1 MKLPTQLQ
9 VNNLLDHYKNYRYSD
24 AEKLAI
30 SMTQEFPEFPISWK
44 VLGAVLM
51 RTCRMTQAL
60 VVNQTAA
67 GLVPNDFEAHYDL
80 GIVLQELGRFEESK
94 GSLLRATELNP
105 DFIEGY
111 YYLGIVYRALD
122 RFDES
127 EENYRKVL
135 KLKPDLLEA
144 IINIGQLYVDRE
156 KYELALEQFDL
167 LDTCVLDTAN
177 AADARARGMEC
188 LYALGRIDEIYERI
202 ESQDD
207 DKNIRVSALASFLNK
222 REKKDTTHNFCKNPL
237 DFLHYSK
244 ISSHIENTDSFVT
257 ELVDELGNVDTNFE
271 PFNTT
276 TRNGY
281 QSSVNLFNGP
291 YTKMRQLQTIIMD
304 EISNYHSKFKDENC
318 SFIKNWPSDYNL
330 YGWHVI
336 LKKQGY
342 QLPHIHTSGW
352 LSGVIYLKVVPSLEN
367 NEGAIEFGLNGA
379 TYNDDNS
386 PKVIHQPE
394 AGDIV
399 FFPSSLHHSTIPFT
413 TDTDRIVVSFDLAPN
428 FEPMLHDGIVDNRK
442 TEGLMSVLKAR
453 NTRKKSKPVIDNP
466 LILNREVEPELIAKL
481 YEMDFRELDK
491 TIDARYGNGRCSPD
505 FELFENDIPIIKSIS
520 EDLIRIMKEAV
531 KSDIFIM
538 SSFFN
543 IMGAGG
549 GSTPHD
555 HLSKIDEDRSGSF
568 NLVDHK
574 HSLVYYLDVGDQD
587 CDEPG
592 TLKLY
597 NPVEDILP
605 SNGMITIIPAG
616 RKHSA
621 VYGGKK
627 DRVIIGVNFYSL

>member
-1 MKLPTQLQ
+1 MKLPTKLQ

-44 VLGAVLM
+44 VLGAILM
-51 RTCRMTQAL
+51 RTCRMPDAL
-60 VVNQTAA
+60 VVQQKAVK
-67 GLVPNDFEAHYDL
+67 LVPQDFEAHYDL
-80 GIVLQELGRFEESK
+80 GIVLQELGEFEESE
-94 GSLLRATELNP
+94 GSLRRAVELNP

-111 YYLGIVYRALD
+111 YYLGIVLRALN
-122 RFDES
+122 RLDEA
-127 EENYRKVL
+127 EENYRRAL
-135 KLKPDLLEA
+135 ELRPDLSEA
-144 IINIGQLYVDRE
+144 KMNIGQLYVDRE
-156 KYELALEQFDL
+156 QYESALEQFDL
-167 LDTCVLDTAN
+167 LDTKDS
-177 AADARARGMEC
+177 RARGLES
-188 LYALGRIDEIYERI
+188 LYALGRIDDIYKRI

-207 DKNIRVSALASFLNK
+207 DENIRVAALSSFLNE
-222 REKKDTTHNFCKNPL
+222 RENKDTTHNFCKNPL

-291 YTKMRQLQTIIMD
+291 YTKMRQLQTIIID
-304 EISNYHSKFKDENC
+304 EIANYHSKFKDEKC
-318 SFIKNWPSDYNL
+318 SFIENWPSDYNL

-379 TYNDDNS
+379 TYTDDNS
-386 PKVIHQPE
+386 PKIIHQPE

-399 FFPSSLHHSTIPFT
+399 LFPSSLHHSTIPFT
-413 TDTDRIVVSFDLAPN
+413 TDTDRIVISFDLAPN
-428 FEPMLHDGIVDNRK
+428 LPMLHDGIVDDKK
-442 TEGLMSVLKAR
+442 TEGLMNVVKSR
-453 NTRKKSKPVIDNP
+453 NLSEKPKLVIDNP
-466 LILNREVEPELIAKL
+466 LILNREVEPELLDTLSK
-481 YEMDFRELDK
+481 MHSRELDK
-491 TIDARYGNGRCSPD
+491 TSDARYGNGRCSPD
-505 FELFENDIPIIKSIS
+505 FGLFEDENPIIKSVS
-520 EDLIRIMKEAV
+520 EDLIRIMKDAV

-555 HLSKIDEDRSGSF
+555 HLSKIDEDRVGGF

-574 HSLVYYLDVGDQD
+574 YSLVYYLDVGDQD

-592 TLKLY
+592 TLNLY
-597 NPVEDILP
+597 NPVEDVLP

-621 VYGGKK
+621 VYGGKM

>member
-1 MKLPTQLQ
+1 MKLPTKLQ
-9 VNNLLDHYKNYRYSD
+9 VDKLLEHYHNFRYSD
-24 AEKLAI
+24 AEELAI

-51 RTCRMTQAL
+51 RTCRMPDAL
-60 VVNQTAA
+60 VVNQKSVE
-67 GLVPNDFEAHYDL
+67 LVPNDFEAHYDL
-80 GIVLQELGRFEESK
+80 GIVLQELGRFEESEV
-94 GSLLRATELNP
+94 SLRTAVQLNP

-111 YYLGIVYRALD
+111 YYLGIVLRALD
-122 RFDES
+122 RLDEA
-127 EENYRKVL
+127 EETYRKAL
-135 KLKPDLLEA
+135 ELKPDLSEA
-144 IINIGQLYVDRE
+144 IMNIGQLYVDRE
-156 KYELALEQFDL
+156 HYESAIEQFDL
-167 LDTCVLDTAN
+167 LDTWDS
-177 AADARARGMEC
+177 RARGMEC

-202 ESQDD
+202 ESRDD
-207 DKNIRVSALASFLNK
+207 DENIRVAALASFLNQ

-237 DFLHYSK
+237 EFLHHSK
-244 ISSHIENTDSFVT
+244 ISSHIGDTDSFVT
-257 ELVDELGNVDTNFE
+257 ELVDELTNVDTNFE

-291 YTKMRQLQTIIMD
+291 YAKMKQLQTIIVN
-304 EISNYHSKFKDENC
+304 EISNYHSKFKDEKC
-318 SFIKNWPSDYNL
+318 SFIENWPSDYNL

-336 LKKQGY
+336 LKQQGY

-379 TYNDDNS
+379 TYTDDNS
-386 PKVIHQPE
+386 PKIIHQPE

-399 FFPSSLHHSTIPFT
+399 LFPSSLHHSTIPFT
-413 TDTDRIVVSFDLAPN
+413 TDTDRIVISFDLAPN
-428 FEPMLHDGIVDNRK
+428 LPMLHDGIVDDKK
-442 TEGLMSVLKAR
+442 TEGLMNVVKSR
-453 NTRKKSKPVIDNP
+453 NLSEKPKLVIDNP
-466 LILNREVEPELIAKL
+466 LILNRKVEPELLDTLSK
-481 YEMDFRELDK
+481 MHSRELDK
-491 TIDARYGNGRCSPD
+491 TSDARYGNGRCSPD
-505 FELFENDIPIIKSIS
+505 FGLFEDENPVIKSVS
-520 EDLIRIMKEAV
+520 EDMIRIMKEAV

-555 HLSKIDEDRSGSF
+555 HISQIDKDGGRGL
-568 NLVDHK
+568 NLAEHK

-597 NPVEDILP
+597 NPVEEVLP
-605 SNGMITIIPAG
+605 SNGMITIIPAS
-616 RKHSA
+616 RMHSA
-621 VYGGKK
+621 VYGGSK

>member
-1 MKLPTQLQ
+1 
-9 VNNLLDHYKNYRYSD
+9 
-24 AEKLAI
+24 
-30 SMTQEFPEFPISWK
+30 
-44 VLGAVLM
+44 
-51 RTCRMTQAL
+51 
-60 VVNQTAA
+60 
-67 GLVPNDFEAHYDL
+67 
-80 GIVLQELGRFEESK
+80 
-94 GSLLRATELNP
+94 
-105 DFIEGY
+105 
-111 YYLGIVYRALD
+111 
-122 RFDES
+122 
-127 EENYRKVL
+127 
-135 KLKPDLLEA
+135 
-144 IINIGQLYVDRE
+144 
-156 KYELALEQFDL
+156 
-167 LDTCVLDTAN
+167 
-177 AADARARGMEC
+177 
-188 LYALGRIDEIYERI
+188 
-202 ESQDD
+202 
-207 DKNIRVSALASFLNK
+207 
-222 REKKDTTHNFCKNPL
+222 
-237 DFLHYSK
+237 
-244 ISSHIENTDSFVT
+244 
-257 ELVDELGNVDTNFE
+257 
-271 PFNTT
+271 
-276 TRNGY
+276 
-281 QSSVNLFNGP
+281 
-291 YTKMRQLQTIIMD
+291 
-304 EISNYHSKFKDENC
+304 
-318 SFIKNWPSDYNL
+318 
-330 YGWHVI
+330 
-336 LKKQGY
+336 
-342 QLPHIHTSGW
+342 

-379 TYNDDNS
+379 TYTDDNS

-399 FFPSSLHHSTIPFT
+399 LFPSSLHHSTIPFT

-520 EDLIRIMKEAV
+520 EDLIKIMKEAV

>member
-44 VLGAVLM
+44 VLGAIFM
-51 RTCRMTQAL
+51 RTCRMPGAL
-60 VVNQTAA
+60 VFQQKALE
-67 GLVPNDFEAHYDL
+67 LVPQDFEAHYDL
-80 GIVLQELGRFEESK
+80 GIVLQELGRFEESEV
-94 GSLLRATELNP
+94 SLRRAVQLNP

-111 YYLGIVYRALD
+111 YYLGIVLRALD
-122 RFDES
+122 RLDES
-127 EENYRKVL
+127 EENYRKAL
-135 KLKPDLLEA
+135 ELKPDLSEA

-156 KYELALEQFDL
+156 HYELALEQFDL
-167 LDTCVLDTAN
+167 LDTWDS
-177 AADARARGMEC
+177 RARGLES
-188 LYALGRIDEIYERI
+188 LYALGRIEEIYERI

-207 DKNIRVSALASFLNK
+207 DKNIRVSALSSFLNE

-244 ISSHIENTDSFVT
+244 ISSHIEDTDSFVT

-291 YTKMRQLQTIIMD
+291 YTKMRQLQTIIVD
-304 EISNYHSKFKDENC
+304 EISNYHSKFKDEKC
-318 SFIKNWPSDYNL
+318 SFIENWPSDYNL

-336 LKKQGY
+336 LKQQGY

-379 TYNDDNS
+379 TYTDDNS

-399 FFPSSLHHSTIPFT
+399 LFPSSLHHSTIPFT
-413 TDTDRIVVSFDLAPN
+413 TDTDRIVISFDLAPN

-520 EDLIRIMKEAV
+520 EDLIKIMKEAV

>member
-291 YTKMRQLQTIIMD
+291 YTKMRQLQTIIID
-304 EISNYHSKFKDENC
+304 EIANYHSKFKDEKC
-318 SFIKNWPSDYNL
+318 SFIENWPSDYNL

-336 LKKQGY
+336 LKQQGY

-379 TYNDDNS
+379 TYTDDNS

-399 FFPSSLHHSTIPFT
+399 LFPSSLHHSTIPFT

-520 EDLIRIMKEAV
+520 EDLIKIMKEAV

>member
-1 MKLPTQLQ
+1 MKLPTKLQ

-44 VLGAVLM
+44 VLGAILM
-51 RTCRMTQAL
+51 RTCRMPAAL
-60 VVNQTAA
+60 VVNQKSVE
-67 GLVPNDFEAHYDL
+67 LVPNDFEAHYDL
-80 GIVLQELGRFEESK
+80 GIVLQELGRFEESE
-94 GSLLRATELNP
+94 GNLRRAVELNP

-122 RFDES
+122 RLDES
-127 EENYRKVL
+127 EENYRKAL
-135 KLKPDLLEA
+135 ELKPDLSEA
-144 IINIGQLYVDRE
+144 IMNIGQLYVDRE
-156 KYELALEQFDL
+156 HYESAIEQFDL
-167 LDTCVLDTAN
+167 LDTWDS
-177 AADARARGMEC
+177 RARGMEC

-202 ESQDD
+202 ESRDD
-207 DKNIRVSALASFLNK
+207 DENIRVAALASFLNQ

-244 ISSHIENTDSFVT
+244 ISSHIENSDSFVT

-291 YTKMRQLQTIIMD
+291 YIKMKQLETIIVD
-304 EISNYHSKFKDENC
+304 EISNYHSKFKDEKC
-318 SFIKNWPSDYNL
+318 SFIENWPSDYNL
-330 YGWHVI
+330 YGWHVV
-336 LKKQGY
+336 LKQQGY

-379 TYNDDNS
+379 TYTDDNS
-386 PKVIHQPE
+386 PKVTHQPE
-394 AGDIV
+394 TGDIV
-399 FFPSSLHHSTIPFT
+399 LFPSSLHHSTIPFT

-428 FEPMLHDGIVDNRK
+428 AEPMLHDGIVDTRK
-442 TEGLMSVLKAR
+442 TEGLMNVVNSR
-453 NTRKKSKPVIDNP
+453 NTRKKSIPVIDNP

-481 YEMDFRELDK
+481 SKMDSRKLDK
-491 TIDARYGNGRCSPD
+491 TIDARYGNGRCSPN
-505 FELFENDIPIIKSIS
+505 FELFEDESPIIKSIS
-520 EDLIRIMKEAV
+520 EDLIRIMKDAV

-555 HLSKIDEDRSGSF
+555 HLSKIDEDRVGGF

-574 HSLVYYLDVGDQD
+574 YSLVYYLDVGDQD

-592 TLKLY
+592 TLNLY
-597 NPVEDILP
+597 NPVEDVLP

>member
-1 MKLPTQLQ
+1 MELPSSTQ
-9 VNNLLDHYKNYRYSD
+9 VGNLLEHYQNFRYSD

-30 SMTQEFPEFPISWK
+30 PMTQEFPHYPFGWK
-44 VLGAVLM
+44 VLGAILM
-51 RTCRMTQAL
+51 RTCRMPEAL
-60 VVNQTAA
+60 VVSQKTVE
-67 GLVPNDFEAHYDL
+67 LSQLDFEAHYDL
-80 GIVLQELGRFEESK
+80 GIVFQELGRFEESE
-94 GSLLRATELNP
+94 GSFKKAIELNP
-105 DFIEGY
+105 DFVEGY
-111 YYLGIVYRALD
+111 YYLGIVLRALD
-122 RFDES
+122 RLDEA
-127 EENYRKVL
+127 EESYKQAL
-135 KLKPDLLEA
+135 KLKPDLFEA
-144 IINIGQLYVDRE
+144 IINIGQLYVDKE
-156 KYELALEQFDL
+156 EYELALEQFDL
-167 LDTCVLDTAN
+167 CNTQDSK
-177 AADARARGMEC
+177 ARGLES
-188 LYALGRIDEIYERI
+188 LYALGRIEEIYQRI
-202 ESQDD
+202 ETFADD
-207 DKNIRVSALASFLNK
+207 TNIRVAALSSFLNE
-222 REKKDTTHNFCKNPL
+222 REKKDTAHNFCKNPL
-237 DFLHYSK
+237 EFMHHST
-244 ISSHIENTDSFVT
+244 ISSHIEDSNSFIS
-257 ELVDELGNVDTNFE
+257 ELIDELGKVDTNWE

-291 YTKMRQLQTIIMD
+291 YAKMRQLQDIIMD
-304 EISNYHSKFKDENC
+304 EIFAYYSKFRNETC
-318 SFIKNWPSDYNL
+318 SFVQKWPSEYNLL

-336 LKKQGY
+336 LKQQGY

-367 NEGAIEFGLNGA
+367 NEGAIKFGLDGP
-379 TYNDDNS
+379 YYSDDNS
-386 PKVIHQPE
+386 PSVIHQPE
-394 AGDIV
+394 AGDIIL
-399 FFPSSLHHSTIPFT
+399 FPSSLHHSTIPFT
-413 TDTDRIVVSFDLAPN
+413 TDTDRIVISFDLAPN

-442 TEGLMSVLKAR
+442 TEGLMSVLKSR

-505 FELFENDIPIIKSIS
+505 FELFEDESPIIKSIS
-520 EDLIRIMKEAV
+520 EDLIRIMKDAV

-555 HLSKIDEDRSGSF
+555 HLSKIDEDRVGGF

-574 HSLVYYLDVGDQD
+574 YSLVYYLDVGDQD

-592 TLKLY
+592 TLNLY
-597 NPVEDILP
+597 NPVEDVLP

-621 VYGGKK
+621 VYGGKM

>member
-1 MKLPTQLQ
+1 MKLPTKLQ
-9 VNNLLDHYKNYRYSD
+9 VDNLLEHYHNFRYSD
-24 AEKLAI
+24 AEKLAL
-30 SMTQEFPEFPISWK
+30 SMNEEFPEFPISWK
-44 VLGAVLM
+44 VLGAIFM
-51 RTCRMTQAL
+51 RTCRMPQAL
-60 VVNQTAA
+60 DVHQKVVK
-67 GLVPNDFEAHYDL
+67 LVPQDFEAHYDL
-80 GIVLQELGRFEESK
+80 GLALQELGRFQESEL
-94 GSLLRATELNP
+94 SLRTAVQLNP

-111 YYLGIVYRALD
+111 YYLGIVLRALD
-122 RFDES
+122 RLDEA
-127 EENYRKVL
+127 EETYRKAL
-135 KLKPDLLEA
+135 ELKPDLSEA
-144 IINIGQLYVDRE
+144 IMNIGQLYVDRE
-156 KYELALEQFDL
+156 QYESAIEQFDL
-167 LDTCVLDTAN
+167 LDTWDS
-177 AADARARGMEC
+177 RARGMEC

-202 ESQDD
+202 ESRDD
-207 DKNIRVSALASFLNK
+207 DENIRVAALASFLNQ

-237 DFLHYSK
+237 EFLHHSK
-244 ISSHIENTDSFVT
+244 ISSHIEDTDSFVT
-257 ELVDELGNVDTNFE
+257 ELVDELTNVDTNFE

-291 YTKMRQLQTIIMD
+291 YAKMKQLQTIIVN
-304 EISNYHSKFKDENC
+304 EISNYHSKFKDEKC
-318 SFIKNWPSDYNL
+318 SFIENWPSDYNL

-336 LKKQGY
+336 LKQQGY

-379 TYNDDNS
+379 TYTDDNS

-399 FFPSSLHHSTIPFT
+399 LFPSSLHHSTIPFT
-413 TDTDRIVVSFDLAPN
+413 TDTDRIVISFDLAPN
-428 FEPMLHDGIVDNRK
+428 LPMLHDGIVDDKK
-442 TEGLMSVLKAR
+442 TEGLMKVVKSR
-453 NTRKKSKPVIDNP
+453 NLSEKPKLVIDNP
-466 LILNREVEPELIAKL
+466 LILNREVEPELLDTLSK
-481 YEMDFRELDK
+481 MHSRELDK
-491 TIDARYGNGRCSPD
+491 TSDARYGNGRCSPD
-505 FELFENDIPIIKSIS
+505 FGLFEDENPIIKSVS
-520 EDLIRIMKEAV
+520 EDMIRIMKEAV

-555 HLSKIDEDRSGSF
+555 HISQIDKDGGRGL
-568 NLVDHK
+568 NLAEHK

-597 NPVEDILP
+597 NPVEEVLP
-605 SNGMITIIPAG
+605 SNGMITIIPAS
-616 RKHSA
+616 RMHSA
-621 VYGGKK
+621 VYGGSK